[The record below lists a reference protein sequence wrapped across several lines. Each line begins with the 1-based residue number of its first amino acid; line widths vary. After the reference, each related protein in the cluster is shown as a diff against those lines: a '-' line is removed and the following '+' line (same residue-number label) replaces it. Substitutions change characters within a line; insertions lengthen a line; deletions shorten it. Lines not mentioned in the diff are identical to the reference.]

1 LKRVNL
7 SSFKRDLQGKAYWV
21 TKSQEM
27 KLLVQPQ
34 LIKAENTLEEEIF
47 GIETFTIKCCGEVA
61 RVLMTIKLFTTV
73 RVETRASCFQL
84 RMSEPKS

>member
-7 SSFKRDLQGKAYWV
+7 SGFERDLQGKAYWV

-47 GIETFTIKCCGEVA
+47 GIETFAIKCCGEVV
-61 RVLMTIKLFTTV
+61 RDLMTVELFATV
-73 RVETRASCFQL
+73 QVETRASCF
-84 RMSEPKS
+84 